1 MGARRGPQGAG
12 CKGGKA
18 KARRTWRE
26 GRREGRNL
34 FMSSSP
40 HSFFMFANHEDD
52 ARIMYN
58 QHLQTIVLNK

>member
-1 MGARRGPQGAG
+1 M
-12 CKGGKA
+12 KVGGKNE
-18 KARRTWRE
+18 T
-26 GRREGRNL
+26 

-40 HSFFMFANHEDD
+40 HSLWILYGFANHEDD